1 MATTSLI
8 RTPATTGSTTKATL
22 SFWFKRGLLGG
33 INETTQALYY
43 AASDSSNWMRI
54 WLFTDNR
61 LEIRAA
67 GGGTTQ
73 LQLNTYRVIRDS
85 GWYHIVVAMDL
96 AESTADDKVK
106 VYINGVRETNWETQ
120 TNPTVSTAG
129 WVGTSASFTPSFGD
143 HPTEPTDHFDGLMSD
158 ICFIDGQQLTASSFG
173 ETDTDTGEW
182 KISDIASDA
191 FTWGTNGY
199 MILNNGDTITD
210 QSTNSNDFTVGAG
223 TLTNTLDCPSNVF
236 STWNIQATTNYKQS
250 SGTAQTYANGNTS
263 IIESGGVY
271 KSPPT
276 TLGAFTGKYY
286 CELKFIGTVGSSL
299 LYSTM
304 GGVITAN
311 DVANLGDNYNHAGE
325 TAQSVGYGAYDG
337 KTYISNVGTAYGAT
351 LADGDILSIALDLD
365 NSKVYFSK
373 NGVWQNSGDPTSG
386 ATGTGAVSLP
396 ASTSSWHFIGSPT
409 NSTISAN
416 FGNGYFGTT
425 AITSAGTPASTPGS
439 FEYDVP
445 SGYQPLSTKGIN
457 A

>member
-1 MATTSLI
+1 MASTYLTLTTTAGSMVKWTWSAWVKKSGI
-8 RTPATTGSTTKATL
+8 ATEQNIFTGYNAATDYTEVRFDTSDRL
-22 SFWFKRGLLGG
+22 NFQNKVAGSF
-33 INETTQALYY
+33 
-43 AASDSSNWMRI
+43 
-54 WLFTDNR
+54 
-61 LEIRAA
+61 A
-67 GGGTTQ
+67 GE
-73 LQLNTYRVIRDS
+73 LQTRRVFRDS
-85 GWYHIVVAMDL
+85 GWYHIVIVWDTGNA
-96 AESTADDKVK
+96 TGDDRIRM
-106 VYINGVRETNWETQ
+106 YINGVRETDFIGTDI
-120 TNPTVSTAG
+120 PTLNK
-129 WVGTSASFTPSFGD
+129 ASNIGEASVPTHIGSFATGSNF
-143 HPTEPTDHFDGLMSD
+143 FDGLMSD
-158 ICFIDGQQLTASSFG
+158 ICFIDGQALAPTSFG

-210 QSTNSNDFTVGAG
+210 QSTNSNDFTLGAG
-223 TLTNTLDCPSNVF
+223 TLTNSKDCPSNVF
-236 STWNIQATTNYKQS
+236 STWNTESTVIYKQ
-250 SGTAQTYANGNTS
+250 GGNQTYANGNTS

-276 TLGAFTGKYY
+276 TVGAFTGKYY

-337 KTYISNVGTAYGAT
+337 KTYISNVGTAYGDT
-351 LADGDILSIALDLD
+351 LADGDILSVALDLD

-425 AITSAGTPASTPGS
+425 AVADNSTTPASTPGT
-439 FEYDVP
+439 FNYDVP
-445 SGYQPLSTKGIN
+445 AGYQPLSTKGIN